1 MRSTQSSDPAPGT
14 LGDDAAPRSSDA
26 SAPPGDPAPPAG
38 EGYARVDDAQLARE
52 WRRLSRAATFV
63 ALLTS
68 PALFV
73 LLYRSDGWSLAGA
86 LIGTFVGVIAFR
98 GFVDIV
104 VHRLLPRPGLQG
116 ADKAALAED
125 ARARRRVWYWRRMF
139 RRILWI
145 GGTLLALLV
154 FINIVQK
161 LLGHPHDLSGTL
173 NSIGSIFGGENGQ
186 SGSLLILLLQLPLL
200 FLINFGILFGPMMLM
215 SVRQLKGYEPGDA
228 DWGVRLDDVRGQR
241 EQKQEV
247 TRVITLWQSGEEFR
261 KAGGKPER
269 GLLFIGAPG
278 TGKTMLSKGIATS
291 FNSPIVTMP
300 GSGFAQMFIGMDVI
314 VVSLMIA
321 RARRLARKWGG
332 QCIIF
337 IDEID
342 AVGLRRQALGQGTPT
357 AGMGG
362 QLGSGVESFNELAFY
377 GPRGALNPSGD
388 LILESRAWREKLF
401 ASRAESPRPLYPPIV
416 HRIGQSIAGVFPG
429 GMMGGMMGGGMALN
443 QLLVQMDGVDSPPMM
458 RRFFTNRLNTFLD
471 ATYIVP
477 PRVGPVSLRLRPP
490 KPRPEQLYFIGAT
503 NVPIDR
509 LDPALIRPGRMGRH
523 IWFRTPTADDRKDIF
538 DLYLDKVD
546 HDPDLDSEQRRDELA
561 RITNGY
567 SPAMIEQVCSMA
579 LTLAHSDGR
588 RHFEWVD
595 IVEAMTTI
603 ESGTA
608 QGIDY
613 VPEETRAVAIHE
625 AGHAAASH
633 VYMQD
638 VLSTRLSI
646 RKRGGSLGHHQAIEK
661 EERFSSWRHEEVG
674 KLVWTLGA
682 MAAEHVF
689 YGENSTGVGGDVQS
703 ATSRA
708 AWMVGMCGMGPE
720 PINLNGRR
728 FDSEEQREEAEEAY
742 MKRFERI
749 GSQIMNRAAGMR
761 ESGDPIA
768 AVLSDPGKRRAAAQI
783 LGQAYI
789 TAVCLIRH
797 NREQVLHIAETLI
810 ERRELHGDEVVR
822 VLDAA
827 QLEAPA
833 IDLDDES
840 IWPRL

>member
-1 MRSTQSSDPAPGT
+1 MPSGDSKAPSDQPER
-14 LGDDAAPRSSDA
+14 AA
-26 SAPPGDPAPPAG
+26 
-38 EGYARVDDAQLARE
+38 LARE
-52 WRRLSRAATFV
+52 WRRLTRAATLV

-68 PALFV
+68 PVLFT
-73 LLYRSDGWSLAGA
+73 LLYSVDDWSVLGA
-86 LIGTFVGVIAFR
+86 LLVTFIGVIAFR
-98 GFVDIV
+98 GLIDIIA
-104 VHRLLPRPGLQG
+104 HRLIPRPSLYG
-116 ADKAALAED
+116 ADKADLAED
-125 ARARRRVWYWRRMF
+125 AMARRRVWYWRKKF
-139 RRILWI
+139 RHTLWI
-145 GGTLLALLV
+145 VGVLFTLLLIV
-154 FINIVQK
+154 NILQN
-161 LLGHPHDLSGTL
+161 LTGHPHDLKGTL
-173 NSIGSIFGGENGQ
+173 NSIGGIFGGQN
-186 SGSLLILLLQLPLL
+186 SSALLILLLQLPLL

-215 SVRQLKGYEPGDA
+215 AVRQLKGYEPGDA
-228 DWGVRLDDVRGQR
+228 DWGVHLDDVRGQS
-241 EQKQEV
+241 EQKEEV
-247 TRVITLWQSGEEFR
+247 TRVITLWQSGEAFR

-321 RARRLARKWGG
+321 RARKLARKWGG

-342 AVGLRRQALGQGTPT
+342 AVGLRRQALGQGT
-357 AGMGG
+357 AMGPG
-362 QLGSGVESFNELAFY
+362 FTMGRGAAPMPLHEGIESFHDLAFY
-377 GPRGALNPSGD
+377 GPHGALNSSGD
-388 LILESRAWREKLF
+388 LILESRAWRERMF
-401 ASRAESPRPLYPPIV
+401 AARAEPPAALYPPIV
-416 HRIGQSIAGVFPG
+416 NRIGNSISNVMFPG
-429 GMMGGMMGGGMALN
+429 GMMGGMGGGMALN
-443 QLLVQMDGVDSPPMM
+443 QLLVQMDGVGEPPHV
-458 RRFFTNRLNTFLD
+458 RKFFTNRLNTFLD

-477 PRVGPVSLRLRPP
+477 AKVGPVPLRLRPP
-490 KPRPEQLYFIGAT
+490 KPRAEQLYFIGAT

-538 DLYLDKVD
+538 DLYMAKVD
-546 HDPDLDSEQRRDELA
+546 HDPELDSEKRRDELA

-579 LTLAHSDGR
+579 LTLAHSDAR
-588 RHFEWVD
+588 AHFAWED

-613 VPEETRAVAIHE
+613 IPAETKAVAIHE
-625 AGHAAASH
+625 AGHAVASH

-703 ATSRA
+703 ATQRA

-720 PINLNGRR
+720 PIDLNGRR
-728 FDSEEQREEAEEAY
+728 FESEEERREAEELY
-742 MKRFERI
+742 MTRFERI
-749 GSQIMNRAAGMR
+749 GAQIMNRAAGMR

-797 NREQVLHIAETLI
+797 NREQVLRIAETLV
-810 ERRELHGDEVVR
+810 ERRELHGDEVVE

-827 QLEAPA
+827 RLQAPA
-833 IDLDDES
+833 IDINDES
-840 IWPRL
+840 IWPAL